1 MIIFPNLEK
10 TFLITF
16 FSFSSRSGG
25 MTGTLST
32 TIMQS
37 VPLTSTGFSLRRSP
51 KSSEKKS
58 VNPMDHFRN
67 QLSLYFKLC
76 LSASLL

>member
-32 TIMQS
+32 TIMRS
-37 VPLTSTGFSLRRSP
+37 VPLTSRGFSLRISP
-51 KSSEKKS
+51 KSSERKS
-58 VNPMDHFRN
+58 VNSMDHFRN
-67 QLSLYFKLC
+67 QVSLYFKACLC
-76 LSASLL
+76 ASLL

>member
-32 TIMQS
+32 TIMRS
-37 VPLTSTGFSLRRSP
+37 VPLTSTGFSFRISP
-51 KSSEKKS
+51 KSSERKS
-58 VNPMDHFRN
+58 VNSMEHF
-67 QLSLYFKLC
+67 
-76 LSASLL
+76 